1 MKILFL
7 GCDKFALIPLRRLY
21 QEGWLKAVIT
31 RKEKIKGRGQKIEQ
45 TVVGKEAQTMNI
57 LSYEVETLRSFTMP
71 FLQEIDL
78 LVCVAFGLKIPQE
91 FINRFPLGEI
101 NLHPSLLPC
110 YRGASP
116 IRRAIM
122 EGKTL
127 TGVTIHTVSLNY
139 DEGEILSQ
147 LEVPINDD
155 DNYSSLSQKLAD
167 VGAKLLI
174 ETIKKI
180 ENSAIK
186 AKPQDHSQ
194 STYTTRIEK
203 EERYINWNKNAKDI
217 VNLVRA
223 LSYQPGAIA
232 RYNKEEWKI
241 LKARAFTGDINLSEV
256 NSSILPTKPGYFL
269 ITQEQFLVKS
279 GEGWVEIL
287 EVQRPGKKALLMAP
301 FLKGFRET
309 ERLFQNE

>member
-7 GCDKFALIPLRRLY
+7 GCDKFALIPLRHLH
-21 QEGWLKAVIT
+21 QEGWVKAVIT
-31 RKEKIKGRGQKIEQ
+31 RKEKIKGRGRKIEQ
-45 TVVGKEAQTMNI
+45 TAVGREAKKLNI
-57 LSYEVETLRSFTMP
+57 LYYEVENLRGFQEH
-71 FLQEIDL
+71 FLNEVDM
-78 LVCVAFGLKIPQE
+78 LVCVAFGLRIPPE

-101 NLHPSLLPC
+101 NLHPSLLPY
-110 YRGASP
+110 YRGAAP
-116 IRRAIM
+116 IRRVIM

-127 TGVTIHTVSLNY
+127 TGVTVHTVSLNY

-147 LEVPINDD
+147 LEVTINDD
-155 DNYSSLSQKLAD
+155 DNYSSLSQKLAEI
-167 VGAKLLI
+167 GAKLLI

-180 ENSAIK
+180 EKSAIK
-186 AKPQDHSQ
+186 VEPQDHSQ
-194 STYTTRIEK
+194 ATYAARIEK
-203 EERYINWNKNAKDI
+203 EERYINWSKNAKDI

-241 LKARAFTGDINLSEV
+241 LSARALTGDKNLSEV
-256 NSSILPTKPGYFL
+256 ENSKLPAKPGYFL
-269 ITQEQFLVKS
+269 VTQDRLIVKS

-287 EVQRPGKKALLMAP
+287 EVQRPGKKALSIAS

-309 ERLFQNE
+309 ERFFLSE

>member
-7 GCDKFALIPLRRLY
+7 GCDKFALIPLRHLY

-31 RKEKIKGRGQKIEQ
+31 RKEKIKGRGLKIEQ
-45 TVVGKEAQTMNI
+45 TAVGREAQNLDI
-57 LSYEVETLRSFTMP
+57 LSYEVETLRGFSSP
-71 FLQEIDL
+71 ILKEIDL
-78 LVCVAFGLKIPQE
+78 LICVAFGLKIPQE

-101 NLHPSLLPC
+101 NLHPSLLPY
-110 YRGASP
+110 YRGAAP

-127 TGVTIHTVSLNY
+127 TGVTVHTVSLNY

-155 DNYSSLSQKLAD
+155 DNYSSLSQRLAE
-167 VGAKLLI
+167 VGTKLLI
-174 ETIKKI
+174 ETIRKK
-180 ENSAIK
+180 EKSAIK
-186 AKPQDHSQ
+186 LMPQDHSQ
-194 STYTTRIEK
+194 ATYASRIKK
-203 EERYINWNKNAKDI
+203 EERYINWNGKAKHI

-223 LSYQPGAIA
+223 LSSQPGAIA

-241 LKARAFTGDINLSEV
+241 LKARAFTGEINLSEV
-256 NSSILPTKPGYFL
+256 KSSILPIEPGYFL
-269 ITQEQFLVKS
+269 VTQERLLVKS

-287 EVQRPGKKALLMAP
+287 EVQRPGKKALP
-301 FLKGFRET
+301 IVTFLKGFRET